1 MNPYLVI
8 LGLALVAL
16 VQISTVPAF
25 AVGSVVPD
33 LMLVI
38 VVSWALLRGLRSA
51 LAWALVGGLCLD
63 LLSGSPFGMYTLG
76 LLVAALVAGSG
87 GNTLYRGSFL
97 LPLAMLILATVAR
110 SGVHLAVL
118 LITGHALPTGDTL
131 LRLTLLELAY
141 NTALLLAIYPLL
153 ALLNQA
159 TGRERIPLE

>member
-1 MNPYLVI
+1 MNPYLIV
-8 LGLALVAL
+8 LSLALVAL
-16 VQISTVPAF
+16 VQVSTLPAF

-63 LLSGSPFGMYTLG
+63 LIAGSPFGMYTLG
-76 LLVAALVAGSG
+76 LLVAAVVAGSG
-87 GNTLYRGSFL
+87 GNTLYRGSLL
-97 LPLAMLILATVAR
+97 LPLAMLVLATLAR

-118 LITGHALPTGDTL
+118 LVTGHTLPTTDTL

-141 NTALLLAIYPLL
+141 NTVLLLIIYPLL
-153 ALLNQA
+153 AMLNQA
-159 TGRERIPLE
+159 TGQERIPLE